1 MTDDANGMHAAVAA
15 GVLAAEND
23 FADLLR
29 SVVEVA
35 RAIFGARASSI
46 LLFDEETDE
55 LVFAAVAGAG
65 EQDLVGRRMPSD
77 TGIAGW
83 VLSSRT
89 PLVLEDVANDPR
101 FAREVAEKT
110 GFVPSGMM
118 AAPLLADE
126 RALGV
131 LQVLDRPKRSRF
143 SLQEMELLGL
153 FANQAAIALSLLD
166 STRRARAA
174 LDGVGDISVV
184 ARLAASLTRLEG
196 EPARDRPGPAP
207 AARAPAA
214 LSLDGSANVP
224 HERRVRGR
232 QVTTASAT
240 HRVRS
245 VWTPHNVLLALRR
258 ELCVDSTRSRGRSGW
273 SGVLFAEMRRRT
285 LFSGNLP
292 SNERE
297 GLQALPF
304 AALVCQPSALVGL
317 DVRLY
322 VVAVVVIRPLQLYVG
337 LDLVLALVR
346 APSSALTRL
355 DVSLDLFAGPRRR
368 GPCTSLSSDM

>member
-83 VLSSRT
+83 VLSART

-131 LQVLDRPKRSRF
+131 LQVLDRPKRARF

-196 EPARDRPGPAP
+196 SRRATGLALLEQLELLL
-207 AARAPAA
+207 RAP
-214 LSLDGSANVP
+214 
-224 HERRVRGR
+224 
-232 QVTTASAT
+232 
-240 HRVRS
+240 
-245 VWTPHNVLLALRR
+245 
-258 ELCVDSTRSRGRSGW
+258 
-273 SGVLFAEMRRRT
+273 
-285 LFSGNLP
+285 
-292 SNERE
+292 
-297 GLQALPF
+297 
-304 AALVCQPSALVGL
+304 
-317 DVRLY
+317 
-322 VVAVVVIRPLQLYVG
+322 
-337 LDLVLALVR
+337 
-346 APSSALTRL
+346 
-355 DVSLDLFAGPRRR
+355 
-368 GPCTSLSSDM
+368 

>member
-46 LLFDEETDE
+46 LLLRRGDRRAR
-55 LVFAAVAGAG
+55 LRRR
-65 EQDLVGRRMPSD
+65 GRR
-77 TGIAGW
+77 GRAG
-83 VLSSRT
+83 SRRAAHALRHGHRGLGAVVT
-89 PLVLEDVANDPR
+89 RPPLVLEDVANDPR

-153 FANQAAIALSLLD
+153 FANQAAIALGLLD

-196 EPARDRPGPAP
+196 ERRAAGLALLEQLELLLSAVGAVGQNEQEGPK
-207 AARAPAA
+207 A
-214 LSLDGSANVP
+214 LSLAAPHVSAV
-224 HERRVRGR
+224 
-232 QVTTASAT
+232 SC
-240 HRVRS
+240 RS
-245 VWTPHNVLLALRR
+245 
-258 ELCVDSTRSRGRSGW
+258 S
-273 SGVLFAEMRRRT
+273 
-285 LFSGNLP
+285 
-292 SNERE
+292 
-297 GLQALPF
+297 
-304 AALVCQPSALVGL
+304 
-317 DVRLY
+317 
-322 VVAVVVIRPLQLYVG
+322 
-337 LDLVLALVR
+337 
-346 APSSALTRL
+346 
-355 DVSLDLFAGPRRR
+355 
-368 GPCTSLSSDM
+368 